1 MQPISP
7 TDSQPRIHT
16 TAELK
21 SCRLGRHV
29 VIGERVVLREVTV
42 GDYSYFERHGEA
54 IYARIGKF
62 CSIAANVRINA
73 LEHPMER
80 VTTHKIT
87 YRPNEYFRFL
97 GVDQEF
103 RERRRSKPVVVGNDV
118 WIGHGAVVMPGV
130 TIGDGAV
137 VGANAVVTHDVAPYE
152 IVAGVP
158 ARRLRARFPADVAA
172 RLAALSWWDWPAE
185 RLAEAIPDMQALA
198 IGDFLEKWERATADD
213 SCDREMLREPLP
225 PRGGGVGGRGP

>member
-1 MQPISP
+1 MSGFIP
-7 TDSQPRIHT
+7 TDSDPRIHP

-29 VIGERVVLREVTV
+29 IVGERVILREVTV

-54 IYARIGKF
+54 IYTSIGKF

-87 YRPNEYFRFL
+87 YRPNEYFKFH
-97 GVDQEF
+97 GVDQTF
-103 RERRRSKPVVVGNDV
+103 RERRRKRPVSIGNDV
-118 WIGHGAVVMPGV
+118 WICHGAVLMPGV
-130 TIGDGAV
+130 HIADGAV
-137 VGANAVVTHDVAPYE
+137 IGANAVVTKDVGAYE

-158 ARRLRARFPADVAA
+158 ARHIRHRFPPEIID
-172 RLAALSWWDWPAE
+172 RLATLAWWDWPAE
-185 RLAEAIPDMQALA
+185 RLAEAVPDMQAME
-198 IGDFLEKWERATADD
+198 ISRFLDKW
-213 SCDREMLREPLP
+213 SS
-225 PRGGGVGGRGP
+225 

>member
-1 MQPISP
+1 MQPVPPAASE
-7 TDSQPRIHT
+7 PRIHT

-54 IYARIGKF
+54 IYTRIGKF

-87 YRPNEYFRFL
+87 YRPNEYFRYL
-97 GVDQEF
+97 GLDQGF
-103 RERRRSKPVVVGNDV
+103 RERRRGKPVVIGNDV

-137 VGANAVVTHDVAPYE
+137 VGANAVVTRDVAPYSV
-152 IVAGVP
+152 VAGVP
-158 ARRLRARFPADVAA
+158 ARRLKARFPAEIAA
-172 RLAALSWWDWPAE
+172 RLAALAWWDWPAE
-185 RLAEAIPDMQALA
+185 RLTEAIPDMQSLS
-198 IGDFLEKWERATADD
+198 IEDFLNKWERSTDKN
-213 SCDREMLREPLP
+213 
-225 PRGGGVGGRGP
+225 

>member
-1 MQPISP
+1 MRPVLP
-7 TDSQPRIHT
+7 ADSEPRIHP

-29 VIGERVVLREVTV
+29 VIGERVVLREVAV

-54 IYARIGKF
+54 IYTQIGKF

-97 GVDQEF
+97 GIDQEF
-103 RERRRSKPVVVGNDV
+103 RERRRGKPVTIGNDV
-118 WIGHGAVVMPGV
+118 WIGHGAVLMPGV
-130 TIGDGAV
+130 SIGDGAV
-137 VGANAVVTHDVAPYE
+137 VGANAVVTRDVAPYA

-158 ARRLRARFPADVAA
+158 ARRIRDRFPPRVVV
-172 RLAALSWWDWPAE
+172 RLSALGWWNWPAE
-185 RLAEAIPDMQALA
+185 KLAEAISDMQTLDVDA
-198 IGDFLEKWERATADD
+198 FLDRWE
-213 SCDREMLREPLP
+213 E
-225 PRGGGVGGRGP
+225 